1 MATFRIRLNG
11 QEKEIEASR
20 QGDRLRVNCGAQT
33 VELRLL
39 HAEGSYFVLERKL
52 RDGTCQRIRA
62 AGLGI
67 GDRRQLWVNG
77 RTFTYERERQQ
88 TGGPTAADS
97 SALSASIP
105 AVVTQLLVAVGDTVS
120 AGDKLILL
128 ESMKMI
134 IPIQAPYDGTVAQ
147 IHCTVGEA
155 VQPDMQLIEITA
167 MEEEPLQQDKQ

>member
-1 MATFRIRLNG
+1 MATFKVKLNG
-11 QEKEIEASR
+11 QSREIEASR
-20 QGDRLRVNCGAQT
+20 QGNRLSVVYGNKA

-52 RDGTCQRIRA
+52 ADGTCQRIRA

-67 GDRRQLWVNG
+67 GDQRQLWVNG

-88 TGGPTAADS
+88 TGGATATDS
-97 SALSASIP
+97 NALSASIP
-105 AVVTQLLVAVGDTVS
+105 AMVTQLLVEVGDTVS

-134 IPIQAPYDGTVAQ
+134 IPIQAPYDGTVTH
-147 IHCTVGEA
+147 IHCAAGEA
-155 VQPDMQLIEITA
+155 VQPDIQLVVIAPIE
-167 MEEEPLQQDKQ
+167 E